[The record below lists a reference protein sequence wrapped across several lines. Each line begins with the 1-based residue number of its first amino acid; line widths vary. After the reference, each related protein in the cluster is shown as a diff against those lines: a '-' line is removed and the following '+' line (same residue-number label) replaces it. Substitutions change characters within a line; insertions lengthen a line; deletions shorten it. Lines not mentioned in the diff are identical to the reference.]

1 MVNDNNYSIKLRA
14 LSKEYYQNRLEIA
27 EYRAKRKIILNKLD
41 KELNGV
47 GKDKTIPQSSEKL
60 KTQKNA
66 FDETSIIM
74 KTIAFFKN
82 KNNHL

>member
-14 LSKEYYQNRLEIA
+14 LSKEYYQNRLEVA
-27 EYRAKRKIILNKLD
+27 EYRARRKIILNKLD
-41 KELNGV
+41 KELNGT
-47 GKDKTIPQSSEKL
+47 GREKCIPQGSEKL
-60 KTQKNA
+60 NTQKNT

-82 KNNHL
+82 KSNHL